1 MAMKSYK
8 DISKEYKLQADTEKL
23 TAANLWEAA
32 HRGLIIRQTEAMEK
46 MAENYQHLLDELE
59 RYKLAYRQYKN
70 KAENLEQELRQQKSV
85 ASRYRNQRDRIK
97 EQMTENA
104 IAL

>member
-1 MAMKSYK
+1 MFKTYEE
-8 DISKEYKLQADTEKL
+8 ISKS
-23 TAANLWEAA
+23 ANWGTDDEAA
-32 HRGLIIRQTEAMEK
+32 HKTWESIEKGLRIREVKALEL
-46 MAENYQHLLDELE
+46 MASGYQHLLDELE
-59 RYKLAYRQYKN
+59 RYKQAYRQYKN

-97 EQMTENA
+97 EQLTENA